1 MQVHDTNIYIP
12 PEWQILTF
20 AQLPSAPNAGISL
33 VITAGKLIDTQCPVS
48 RLSRAKG
55 LFGFNLLKFN
65 SDHINVPLNVWST
78 KCRLIACMSAQ
89 IRSNLRDEYIKPN

>member
-12 PEWQILTF
+12 PELQILTF

-48 RLSRAKG
+48 RLSRAKTISRLHPRKETNRPG
-55 LFGFNLLKFN
+55 RISGVRRWWA
-65 SDHINVPLNVWST
+65 SRVST
-78 KCRLIACMSAQ
+78 Q
-89 IRSNLRDEYIKPN
+89 Q